1 MGGATLIRHDTWGPG
16 EAAACAGEPFQSIR
30 HRIVSVVHSNTTKAP
45 IMAQGESSEHR
56 TSIRVKGG
64 ELVDKVRSIIEE
76 GNARRIL
83 IRKEG
88 RTVMEFPL
96 SVGVGGA
103 TAALVLAPTLA
114 AIGAFAALV
123 SEVEVVIERPPDADA
138 REAVMSKN
146 PSSE

>member
-1 MGGATLIRHDTWGPG
+1 MTQD
-16 EAAACAGEPFQSIR
+16 ESAG
-30 HRIVSVVHSNTTKAP
+30 
-45 IMAQGESSEHR
+45 HR
-56 TSIRVKGG
+56 TSVRVKGSQ
-64 ELVDKVRSIIEE
+64 LVDKVRAIIEE

-103 TAALVLAPTLA
+103 TAALVLSPTLA
-114 AIGAFAALV
+114 AVGAFAALV

-138 REAVMSKN
+138 SEVIPGDA
-146 PSSE
+146 PSD

>member
-1 MGGATLIRHDTWGPG
+1 
-16 EAAACAGEPFQSIR
+16 
-30 HRIVSVVHSNTTKAP
+30 
-45 IMAQGESSEHR
+45 MAQGESSEHR
-56 TSIRVKGG
+56 TSIRVKSGQ
-64 ELVDKVRSIIEE
+64 LVDKVRSIIEE

-114 AIGAFAALV
+114 AVGAFAALV
-123 SEVEVVIERPPDADA
+123 SEVEVVIERPPDAGTSLQKDT
-138 REAVMSKN
+138 
-146 PSSE
+146 